1 MAHRHSWWKIGLA
14 AVAVTLIAA
23 TLIACG
29 TDDPYSGTW
38 TGDKGNGPFT
48 VKIQKANEG
57 WWKIDIAPE
66 GIQTYGAEIDGVLQ
80 TMNGGVT
87 YKRSGDTLEE
97 TAAAHPGAEPTVL
110 TSQ

>member
-1 MAHRHSWWKIGLA
+1 MAHRHSWWTIGMA

-38 TGDKGNGPFT
+38 TGDTGNGPFT

-66 GIQTYGAEIDGVLQ
+66 GIQTYGAEIDGGLQ